1 MSEFICLLKK
11 RMDERGFSVDD
22 HQLAQFGTYYQ
33 ELRDWN
39 TRINLT
45 SLTDDLDI
53 IDKHFI
59 DSLLLIRHENLKR
72 GLRVADVGTG
82 AGFPGLPIKIYR
94 PDVQLSLLESIGKKA
109 RFLQHIVAELELEN
123 VDVINDRAEVVAR
136 SQKYREQYDLV
147 VARCVARLPVLAEY
161 CLPLVLVG
169 GKFVAYKSHEAEA
182 EVAEAEAAIE
192 KLGGRFD
199 RLESDVVSHHD
210 VSADVNRRVLIFID
224 KIKKTPD
231 RYPRRTG
238 VPKKRPL

>member
-11 RMDERGFSVDD
+11 RMDDRGFSVDD
-22 HQLAQFGTYYQ
+22 YQLAQFGTYYQ

-59 DSLLLIRHENLKR
+59 DSLLLIRHENLR
-72 GLRVADVGTG
+72 PGLRVADVGTG

-94 PDVQLSLLESIGKKA
+94 PDIRLSLLESIGKKA
-109 RFLQHIVAELELEN
+109 RFLRHIVAELELEN

-136 SQKYREQYDLV
+136 SPRYREQYDLV
-147 VARCVARLPVLAEY
+147 AARCVARLPVLAEY

-182 EVAEAEAAIE
+182 EVVEAEAAIE
-192 KLGGRFD
+192 KLGGRFE
-199 RLESDVVSHHD
+199 RLESDVVSHHG
-210 VSADVNRRVLIFID
+210 VSADINKRVLIFID

-238 VPKKRPL
+238 IPKKRPL

>member
-1 MSEFICLLKK
+1 
-11 RMDERGFSVDD
+11 MDDRGFSVDD
-22 HQLAQFGTYYQ
+22 HQLAQFGIYYQ

-45 SLTDDLDI
+45 SLTDNLDI

-59 DSLLLIRHENLKR
+59 DSLLLIRHEDFR
-72 GLRVADVGTG
+72 SGLRIADVGAG

-94 PDVQLSLLESIGKKA
+94 PDIRLSLLESIGKKA
-109 RFLQHIVAELELEN
+109 RFLQHIVAELELGD

-136 SQKYREQYDLV
+136 SPKYREQYDLA

-182 EVAEAEAAIE
+182 EVAESEVAIE
-192 KLGGRFD
+192 ELGGEFE
-199 RLESDVVSHHD
+199 RLESDVVSHHG

-224 KIKKTPD
+224 KTKKTPD